1 MAGQKLLQ
9 ISLLTELR
17 EPLNP
22 EGDALYLE
30 ADSLASLLKLCVGP
44 VCFEC
49 NRHHLDALRLWLS
62 EVSQGCCLVPAWKS
76 LSWQKVPRFSVLLLC
91 SLILA

>member
-1 MAGQKLLQ
+1 MTVMSTCSMLLAPTSQQLPASPAGAFEMAGQKLLQ

-30 ADSLASLLKLCVGP
+30 ADSLASSAHGCV
-44 VCFEC
+44 
-49 NRHHLDALRLWLS
+49 
-62 EVSQGCCLVPAWKS
+62 
-76 LSWQKVPRFSVLLLC
+76 
-91 SLILA
+91 